1 MRAFAILLVVGCSH
15 HVVQPDAQPA
25 RCGDP
30 LPAWADG
37 SSGALVASCGVT
49 VEPIAGG
56 VVKLHYGDA
65 TPTSWAVVGVPAGDA
80 SARIGGDG
88 GVAAVCSDAMT
99 VTVDDSC
106 RVRAVLAD
114 GTVAVADAAPLAVDD
129 AAHLARAGQ
138 GDHVYGLG
146 ERTGGLDRRGRAW
159 TFWNTDAYDPAVGGW
174 HPGQDPMYQA
184 IPLEV
189 HLAGATAFGL
199 FTDAT
204 RRMTIDLSDPSADRY
219 AIAGARGVD
228 QYVLA
233 GPRMA
238 DVLDRYT
245 QLVGRPALP
254 PRWALG
260 FHQSRWGYADAQTVL
275 GIAQQYR
282 ALGLPADA
290 IWLDIQHLRG
300 FRSFTFDPA
309 AFPDPSGLASQ
320 LAQLGFRLVTI
331 EDPGI
336 KIDPGWDVYDS
347 GRPYFLRDG
356 GGAIYSGTAWPGA
369 AAFPDFSDPAARAW
383 WGQQVGSV
391 LDRGVAGIWLD
402 VNEPT
407 TFPEGGGGTTV
418 PDDLRVAGDGEPTTM
433 AALHD
438 AYALFEARATY
449 DAIAARGQR
458 PFVLSRAGYAGIQ
471 RYAAVWTGDTP
482 STWQG
487 LRQTLPM
494 LLGLGLSGEP
504 FCGSDIGGYSGH
516 ATAELY
522 ARWLALGSV
531 SPFARAHVTSGVP
544 GQEPWMFGDE
554 VLAAAKGWLVQRY
567 RLLPYLYSV
576 ADEAARTGAPVLR
589 PLVWEFPEDPQVAT
603 MDDEA
608 MLGASLLVAPVM
620 DAGATT
626 RAVYLPAGRWFELA
640 SGAIYDGPATITVSL
655 RLAAL
660 PMFARAGAILPED
673 AGNGAL
679 AIEVYSGAAPS
690 SSTLFEDDGGSLG
703 GAASHLAISVEPR
716 ADGAR
721 ITLAHD
727 GAVPARSVTVRVHR
741 VDGAVT
747 GVTADGTP
755 VPYAY
760 DPDDRSLAVTV
771 PDAASRELV
780 LTYDPAIADPRPPVA
795 VTFEVH
801 VPAGTPADPPIA
813 VATSATGW
821 AQTPLPW
828 VSPGVARGTVTVPRG
843 DWLDYKYTRGS
854 WDTVEKA
861 GDCSEL
867 ADRYRAGAAGTR
879 VDTVA
884 TWRDRC
890 P

>member
-1 MRAFAILLVVGCSH
+1 MRAWLLLLVGCSH
-15 HVVQPDAQPA
+15 PVVQPDAQPA
-25 RCGDP
+25 RCGDA

-37 SSGALVASCGVT
+37 SSGALVASCGVS
-49 VEPIAGG
+49 VVPFASG
-56 VVKLHYGDA
+56 VVQLHYGDA
-65 TPTSWAVVGVPAGDA
+65 TPRSWAVIEPLAGDA

-88 GVAAVCSDAMT
+88 GAAALCTDAMT
-99 VTVDDSC
+99 IAVDDAC
-106 RVRAVLAD
+106 RVTATLAD
-114 GTVAVADAAPLAVDD
+114 GTVAFADAAPLAVDD
-129 AAHLARAGQ
+129 AARLSRAGG

-174 HPGQDPMYQA
+174 HPDQDPMYQA
-184 IPLEV
+184 IPFELR
-189 HLAGATAFGL
+189 LAHGTAFGL

-204 RRMTIDLSDPSADRY
+204 RRMTIDFSDPARDAY

-233 GPRMA
+233 GPRLA
-238 DVLDRYT
+238 DVVDRYT
-245 QLVGRPALP
+245 ELVGRPALP
-254 PRWALG
+254 PTWALG
-260 FHQSRWGYADAQTVL
+260 FHQSRWGYPDAQTVL
-275 GIAQQYR
+275 AVAQHYR
-282 ALGLPADA
+282 DLGLPADA
-290 IWLDIQHLRG
+290 MWLDIQHMRG
-300 FRSFTFDPA
+300 FRSFTFDPSA
-309 AFPDPSGLASQ
+309 YPDPEGLSAQ
-320 LAQLGFRLVTI
+320 LSQLGFHVVAI

-347 GRPYFLRDG
+347 GQPYFLRDG
-356 GGAIYSGTAWPGA
+356 QGAIYSGTAWPGA

-383 WGQQVGSV
+383 WGEQVQGV
-391 LDRGVAGIWLD
+391 LARGVAGIWLD

-418 PDDLRVAGDGEPTTM
+418 PDSIAAAGDGEPTTM

-449 DAIAARGQR
+449 EAIAARGGDR
-458 PFVLSRAGYAGIQ
+458 PFVLSRAGYAGIE
-471 RYAAVWTGDTP
+471 RYAATWTGDTP

-522 ARWLALGSV
+522 ARWLALGTI
-531 SPFARAHVTSGVP
+531 SPFARAHVTNGVP

-554 VLAAAKGWLVQRY
+554 VLAAAKDWLVGRY
-567 RLLPYLYSV
+567 HLMPYLRSI
-576 ADEAARTGAPVLR
+576 ADDAARTGAPVLR
-589 PLVWEFPEDPQVAT
+589 PLVWEFADDEHVAT
-603 MDDEA
+603 LDDEA
-608 MLGASLLVAPVM
+608 MLGPSLLVAPVM
-620 DAGATT
+620 EQGATT
-626 RAVYLPAGRWFELA
+626 RDVYLPAGRWFELA
-640 SGAIYDGPATITVSL
+640 SGAIYDGPATVTVSL

-660 PMFARAGAILPED
+660 PMFARAGAIVPTDDGIDVWPGAAATSFTQRDD
-673 AGNGAL
+673 AGEL
-679 AIEVYSGAAPS
+679 AIA
-690 SSTLFEDDGGSLG
+690 L
-703 GAASHLAISVEPR
+703 EPR

-721 ITLAHD
+721 VTLS
-727 GAVPARSVTVRVHR
+727 PAAQVTVRVHR

-747 GVTADGTP
+747 SVTADGAP
-755 VPYAY
+755 IAYAY
-760 DPDDRSLAVTV
+760 DGDARTLSATARASTLAFM
-771 PDAASRELV
+771 
-780 LTYDPAIADPRPPVA
+780 YDPTIADARPPVR

-801 VPAGTPADPPIA
+801 SPADTPSPIF

-821 AQTPLPW
+821 TMTALPW
-828 VSPGVARGTVTVPRG
+828 VAPGVARGTLEVPRG
-843 DWLDYKYTRGS
+843 DWLDYKYTRGG

-861 GDCSEL
+861 ADCSEL
-867 ADRYRAGAAGTR
+867 ANRYRFGAAGSR
-879 VDTVA
+879 VDMVA